1 MTEKRKLLIVGGSG
15 LLGKNLGRFGS
26 SDSSVLATGFT
37 NSQTLESVQVTLDIL
52 HFKVAADLFESH
64 EFDVVINCVG
74 YTNVDKCEISPEAS
88 WALNV
93 TAAHSLSALC
103 KDTNTKLVHI
113 STDHFWSE
121 ALSPRPENFDA
132 SSINQY
138 GNNKLS
144 AEEIVLTTN
153 PDSLVIRTNFFGWG
167 PRHKPSIVD
176 WILQQLES
184 KGQVNAF
191 EDVFFSPVSI
201 SQLYLAI
208 NKLLE
213 VNASGVVNVCSNES
227 ISKYDFAVL
236 VAEKFG
242 FKADQV
248 KRVKIGDQGLLAP
261 RPSYLSLDNSLL
273 KSLTGFAPLSIEAML
288 DELAADTIW
297 RSQLQQMG

>member
-1 MTEKRKLLIVGGSG
+1 MKINILIAGVSG
-15 LLGKNLGRFGS
+15 LLGTNLLHLNQANWDVTGTSFRNFPKGSIPSQFLDLLSFNELKNELS
-26 SDSSVLATGFT
+26 TKDYK
-37 NSQTLESVQVTLDIL
+37 II
-52 HFKVAADLFESH
+52 
-64 EFDVVINCVG
+64 INCSG
-74 YTNVDKCEISPEAS
+74 YTNVDKCEVNPEAS
-88 WALNV
+88 WAINV

-103 KDTNTKLVHI
+103 KVTNTKLVHI

-121 ALSPRPENFDA
+121 ALNPRPENFDA
-132 SSINQY
+132 IPINQY
-138 GNNKLS
+138 GNSKLS

-191 EDVFFSPVSI
+191 EDIFFSPVSI

-208 NKLLE
+208 NNLLE
-213 VNASGVVNVCSNES
+213 VNASGVVNICANES

-261 RPSYLSLDNSLL
+261 RPIYLSLDNYLL
-273 KSLTGFAPLSIEAML
+273 KSLTGFAPLSIDAML

-297 RSQLQQMG
+297 RNQLQQLG

>member
-15 LLGKNLGRFGS
+15 LLGKNLGHFGS
-26 SDSSVLATGFT
+26 SDSTVSATGFS
-37 NSQTLESVQVTLDIL
+37 NSQTLESVQVPLDIL
-52 HFKVAADLFESH
+52 HFEAAADLFEFH

-74 YTNVDKCEISPEAS
+74 YTNVDMCEINPEAS

-121 ALSPRPENFDA
+121 PLNPRPENFDA
-132 SSINQY
+132 SPINQY
-138 GNNKLS
+138 GNSKLS

-208 NKLLE
+208 NSLLE
-213 VNASGVVNVCSNES
+213 VNASGVVNVCANES

-261 RPSYLSLDNSLL
+261 RPNYLSLDNSLL
-273 KSLTGFAPLSIEAML
+273 KSLTGFAPLSIDAML

-297 RSQLQQMG
+297 RNQLQQMG

>member
-15 LLGKNLGRFGS
+15 LLGKNLGHFGS
-26 SDSSVLATGFT
+26 SDSTVSATGFT
-37 NSQTLESVQVTLDIL
+37 NSQTLESVQVPLDIL
-52 HFKVAADLFESH
+52 HFEAAADLFESH

-74 YTNVDKCEISPEAS
+74 YTNVDMCEINPEAS

-121 ALSPRPENFDA
+121 PLNPRPENFDA
-132 SSINQY
+132 SPINQY
-138 GNNKLS
+138 GNSKLS

-208 NKLLE
+208 NSLLE
-213 VNASGVVNVCSNES
+213 VNASGVVNVCANES

-261 RPSYLSLDNSLL
+261 RPNYLSLDNSLL
-273 KSLTGFAPLSIEAML
+273 KSLTGFAPLSIDAML

-297 RSQLQQMG
+297 RNQLQQMG

>member
-1 MTEKRKLLIVGGSG
+1 MVINKSVLIFGGTG
-15 LLGKNLGRFGS
+15 LLGVNLTHFGS
-26 SDSSVLATGFT
+26 SNWNVLSTFFST
-37 NSQTLESVQVTLDIL
+37 SLRNRTSLYSLDVLEFWNLESLL
-52 HFKVAADLFESH
+52 ASH
-64 EFDVVINCVG
+64 ELNAVVNCVG
-74 YTNVDKCEISPEAS
+74 YTNVDKCEMNPEAS

-113 STDHFWSE
+113 STDHLWSE
-121 ALSPRPENFDA
+121 ALNPRPENLDA
-132 SSINQY
+132 IPINQY
-138 GNNKLS
+138 GNSKLS

-153 PDSLVIRTNFFGWG
+153 PDALVIRTNFFGWG
-167 PRHKPSIVD
+167 PRHKPSLVD

-184 KGQVNAF
+184 KRQVNAF

-213 VNASGVVNVCSNES
+213 VNASGVVNVCANES

-248 KRVKIGDQGLLAP
+248 KRVKIGDQGLVAP
-261 RPSYLSLDNSLL
+261 RPNYLSLDNSLL
-273 KSLTGFAPLSIEAML
+273 KSLTGFAPMSIDAML